1 MDMIGHQTEIVN
13 SATKFLDGILEI
25 EIKTI
30 PVSIIKKNRMSGITT
45 ENYMINRPWKM
56 DSRFTCHGKMLTG
69 KYLKVKPDPSFLYR
83 DVFEERN

>member
-30 PVSIIKKNRMSGITT
+30 PVSIIKKTGCPALPRRIT
-45 ENYMINRPWKM
+45 
-56 DSRFTCHGKMLTG
+56 
-69 KYLKVKPDPSFLYR
+69 
-83 DVFEERN
+83 